1 MLPGYRM
8 DNMAAKPLSVLVV
21 DDHRDTTGLLARLL
35 ILKGH
40 DATAVASFRDAVVAA
55 RTDHFDLVL
64 CDMTLPDGDGCE
76 LLAALRAL
84 QPLKGIAMSGYT
96 SEDDRRRC
104 ARAGYQMFLSK
115 PFTFE
120 TLEGAIAQV
129 MAATP
134 ECDHSA
140 HLNRHV

>member
-1 MLPGYRM
+1 M
-8 DNMAAKPLSVLVV
+8 DDLAAKPLSVLVV
-21 DDHRDTTGLLARLL
+21 GDHRDTTRLL
-35 ILKGH
+35 CRLLELQGH
-40 DATAVASFRDAVVAA
+40 HATPVASFRDAVVAA
-55 RTDHFDLVL
+55 RTNHFDLVL
-64 CDMTLPDGDGCE
+64 SDITLPDGDGCE

-120 TLEGAIAQV
+120 TVASAIAHV
-129 MAATP
+129 MVAAP
-134 ECDHSA
+134 EPDHSA